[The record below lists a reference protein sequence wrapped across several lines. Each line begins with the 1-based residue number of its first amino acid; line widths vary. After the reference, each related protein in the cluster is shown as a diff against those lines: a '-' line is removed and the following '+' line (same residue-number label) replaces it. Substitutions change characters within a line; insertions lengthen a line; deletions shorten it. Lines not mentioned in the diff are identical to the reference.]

1 MPSKKRRGY
10 RRKGSDHDGDST
22 SSEKGTISPT
32 SRLSSLTPLARPS
45 LGIRALSSSSVD
57 PANLFGFG
65 DIYLS
70 DLSSLRQ
77 FEIINLQSFPVRVDL
92 TADLRKPFHS
102 STWGFQTHNENLPD
116 DDGGE
121 ESHMVR
127 SMSKSS
133 FSSSLT
139 DTVFVDEGFNELFNQ
154 MGLIDSIVLQP
165 NQPQRLVFSL
175 CVKYEASGDGTKPS
189 TGLTSKANAGDDSSD
204 EERLYLN
211 ESSFAALS
219 GRLVFTSTALASD
232 RAPSSPASVS
242 VDTIS
247 IPVQGNV
254 CRSILRLDV
263 KELHFDDCIPG
274 GSYVKDFTVW
284 NRSEI
289 PLVFRMVSSMPE
301 DQKMLLTCSD
311 YNSGYALGESP
322 FQVAAYGHMRVRVT
336 YRPIEVGEQSFEIL
350 VQNLHDSRNIK
361 SLKVHAVASKEHHR
375 EGLSIREPSG
385 PFLMSGSVLDFGDC
399 YTGMPTPKIVLIK
412 NMTEAPLHIE
422 LSSDRAKEVTF
433 ELKLVGN
440 NRARSSRSM
449 STMRGLGYEE
459 PLSPTDSRLSL
470 SPTPT
475 SPTGSAFFKA
485 EAGDSDDEPDE
496 NDADEEDLTFSRK
509 RNSFEEPLLSEME
522 DADDDMEF
530 DGERPVPPSSP
541 GSPKTHDEAPNKAPA
556 RARSSRK
563 LLRVHSRVKDLTESG
578 VESSGAS
585 VCSSP
590 ERKSSLMRVKSTT
603 RLSLDDHVNN
613 YLVEALDLA
622 PGVERTVLVWYCPT
636 TPADASDVKSC
647 RLTKQSFR
655 LSFRCYQVQG
665 AWTGSNQRVYDRSLG
680 KSLHARSRTC
690 TSYVTMTPSAL
701 HFGDCNIGELRSSS
715 CTLTNHSELPTVVK
729 PSVVSKVVSTVPNDE
744 MQLGPKQSVEMKIEI
759 IPRKV
764 NANYTRVISVVNLK
778 NKLNQAQV
786 CVRSSNMDAHHVI
799 YHSLFYKLHTPSKS
813 AFLNFE
819 HVAANSMSIKVFTL
833 ENITNAVLRLRV
845 QSSDPSRVQLYCIP
859 DHAKASVPLAL
870 LSPAVSPLAAPP
882 TAPLVSPPPVAVPAA
897 AAAALHMPPT
907 QTIRRRRSIG
917 SIKELN
923 APKKKELT
931 RLQELLLK
939 KPSAKAAPERAPTTP
954 VATAAVPAPTVPTPI
969 APVAYERSSS
979 AGAKKELDAVMTD
992 VVGMFES
999 LRFDPEREKET
1010 VALIRERVRRFHGL
1024 VADKHIVPVLTTK
1037 EWNVRVPPKGSVPI
1051 LAVFAPKVGEETAE
1065 KSRVEK
1071 YKVFVT
1077 LPAGGNKQGR
1087 HPDLATSLG
1096 TGHSLHPFDTRPSVR
1111 ELLLKSRV
1119 CRSVLQVNQK
1129 NINFGRIT
1137 TFSKSSKKV
1146 LVRNGSAI
1154 PLVYMIEKT
1163 GSISSGFLEIK
1174 EGDMGVIKPF
1184 GARHVCFEFQ
1194 PTLAGPFEEKLK
1206 IVNVQDVDNSVF
1218 VTIKAKVVKRETFKL
1233 PQAGQPI
1240 SVGTCL
1246 VDEPSDAFKLTIRN
1260 MSRKK
1265 REYVI
1270 ELDTASGFSVPS
1282 LRPTFTFSL
1291 DAVPAANITQAQE
1304 KKLDEELEK
1313 LEHKLRIAVTKK
1325 KEEKIGK
1332 LNSKISHVK
1341 ALLSGESSADPT
1353 KKDGPPPRTASGTS
1367 LSAYDS
1373 GNSDTESESEARTPL
1388 RRHLRR
1394 RSIPPVVHNVLH
1406 FTLDPEST
1414 GRIVGTVVFKQDGD
1428 VVAAKKTAPHRRRHH
1443 GRRGKS
1449 LLPPTTG
1456 GAATPIFGTGKFL
1469 FYEQQNKDVMK
1480 ELQYKADVFLRTTAG
1495 EQAYCRV
1502 VGKTLLPPMPFR
1514 EAAVPKLPADRLHVD
1529 ILGTMRPSTLLLPFD
1544 EAPSDAPGWTLT
1556 LRPKEAGALELK
1568 WMPTEAFADVVG
1580 LACDVADEAPLALPR
1595 RLALAADSALTAHV
1609 SWHFH
1614 AKAGLGASTPLA
1626 GCLGKLPLPAEW
1638 KKKGEFPAG
1647 RLVLSDGKATT
1658 ALDVVIVK
1666 AVQRSLHI
1674 EAGRVDLGE
1683 QQLGS
1688 SVDGVF
1694 YVCNAS
1700 AVPVKFLVLLEEAK
1714 SSGLVLPTATGR
1726 VEGGG
1731 RTPIRFTYTGAVS
1744 GKHTE
1749 HVLVRNLT
1757 DRLDS
1762 STLTIAVRV
1771 TRPVY
1776 VRIPEL
1782 DPHLTG
1788 QLTDLNLGPCY
1799 VTAEETDSKFSKV
1812 RKLTLVSQVA
1822 ETLLL
1827 CASSNLKT
1835 QCYVYEDAALQHDA
1849 TNIVLPGLGATDL
1862 YVAVKPR
1869 LPADAFKTGAAR
1881 ELMGGIRMQLFREK
1895 DVLADAKDVLAA
1907 EFTVK
1912 FAFTA
1917 GVSLASVAPREIDFG
1932 TELNIGRLQRCK
1944 THEGS
1949 FELTNLNKSL
1959 PLTYRVYVAA
1969 SPDYSDDDE
1978 SLHVSLRHE
1987 KGEISPGE
1995 ACTIT
2000 FGVVAFTHGLFRRR
2014 IVVEN
2019 VHNPLNVNTVDV
2031 VLFVDNGAVACDL
2044 VLADALAVPSVLHDR
2059 LQATL
2064 HGDIVAGP
2072 SVLALGTVPVIS
2084 AESLGLAPTAD
2095 ATRRYR
2101 IFQPDTLTQRT
2112 RFVSLVNRSSSPVVL
2127 RPISNL
2133 PLLFSWL
2140 EAGEPPA
2147 SQLPTF
2153 ATAIDAV
2160 DARELHAALAASAER
2175 ASLYT
2180 GPLYTLA
2187 AHSVVVVALQF
2198 APVACSAPLPLEAIE
2213 AGKTVPLAGTVAFQ
2227 SFEDHAEQSEA
2238 TTLGVLPVTGVYGE
2252 SKLAVLTPIVSL
2264 GKIGYSTAWSAATFT
2279 IEVKNTADVPG
2290 LFCLGTLPPCLMLRN
2305 VHHVTRV
2312 ASPGGVPGTQ
2322 SLKARLAPASDVSYA
2337 IEGRA
2342 TAVLIFE
2349 CLHTPEYLAAGQH
2362 ELRICVYN
2370 FLNPHNTE
2378 VVTVRA
2384 HVIAN
2389 YMDIALE
2396 PACVG
2401 DSDAIAFVPPLVLPS
2416 DAPSGFLCT
2425 IRNVFDEDLEIKL
2438 TCAAS
2443 EALARLLSAIG
2454 AHAGASVLE
2463 VAAVSRSSNTPLSAL
2478 TLPPGDHVDVR
2489 VNCGLIAGATW
2500 TELPFASASDGS
2512 RFDETVDL
2520 GHVSIVA
2527 TAAESAVRVREIAI
2541 KGALVL
2547 GQSLRVSTGQLRFHA
2562 NPIPRSGLYQLQQSS
2577 DCFWIQNPSTSQT
2590 LSFEVAGSST
2600 LVPGLCFMHKEPS
2613 VAAMGDV
2620 LCAVAT
2626 PASGV
2631 VMPKGAVKVLVHLE
2645 ECGHPAHSP
2654 HDAPRCMQL
2663 VVRDAS
2669 GQSSATVNVLL
2680 VLEEAELSALPPAVI
2695 QSAVSK
2701 RRPRP
2706 EPIDENAPLEVP
2718 VADHSPSVTAPD
2730 TAPSAPP
2737 ALITVRGCTPAE
2749 NSTLESTLYVID
2761 VGQHTVRAGAD
2772 VEWEITLHN
2781 EHAASVAYRLYLAD
2795 AKASSWLSLSR
2806 SHGALESYQTIV
2818 LRFVRDVVGVY
2829 STFLVLENVDNP
2841 ADLKLIRVKM
2851 EVIADLNAL
2860 RAMAKDKSDTNLFRV
2875 VVSNYSGSKRQR
2887 RKSSEF
2893 ALVDEPPARLE
2904 IEYGD
2909 VFYDKLY
2916 HNHSVVLENFSSLSL
2931 DFMLSSNGRPHEVG
2945 FSMSPTSFNE
2955 ISSVTLGAYQRL
2967 QVFLNFRPA
2976 PKHAGSSES
2985 WVRNIEVYVNCRLVK
3000 DFRETVF
3007 LKATCNMPQLHAH
3020 IALAQPQLGDWHT
3033 YHEPALPYF
3042 AAQPTFLGMGF
3053 SAPESILCEDSPTDM
3068 VAEAKFI
3075 VLRNTRRDANAHIA
3089 IRNDSMFFDVCVD
3102 HIVAD
3107 DNALTSLDGRV
3118 SGDSKNATLSLKL
3131 EPEDMAVLRIEPNLE
3146 LLRKHR
3152 QQWEHSVKEHIAFY
3166 NMKQFA
3172 EHYHVSLSFTPSN
3185 MSSFLATPQLREAY
3199 PFSTL
3204 EDTIAKFLKTF
3215 QLFWRGLHRV
3225 LADPDLD
3232 DDSRRAL
3239 LYELEHAI
3247 DLVVPVSPRPHGRLG
3262 QDTIPQNY
3270 RALYFDFYY
3279 ITDELI
3285 WYGVRSNAGRHT
3297 VTLADLV
3304 YGVVFGHEVFSCIFE
3319 AAPTPASTA
3328 AASATSPLLP
3338 YLQRGQLE
3346 RFMDVRRLL
3355 LPWTRQ
3361 LGYFLSFFP
3370 ENQETTLPLRQLYEP
3385 LKRTDLQ
3392 R

>member
-1 MPSKKRRGY
+1 MPSKKRRGF
-10 RRKGSDHDGDST
+10 RRKGSDGEGS
-22 SSEKGTISPT
+22 SSEKGVLSPT
-32 SRLSSLTPLARPS
+32 ASGRPKLLMGRPA
-45 LGIRALSSSSVD
+45 LGIRALASSAMD

-65 DIYLS
+65 DVYLS

-77 FEIINLQSFPVRVDL
+77 FELINLQPFPVRVGL
-92 TADLRKPFHS
+92 NAELRKPFHA

-116 DDGGE
+116 DDGVV
-121 ESHMVR
+121 ESPLVR

-133 FSSSLT
+133 FSSSLA
-139 DTVFVDEGFNELFNQ
+139 DTVFLDEGFNELFNQ
-154 MGLIDSIVLQP
+154 MGLIDSIVLEP
-165 NQPQRLVFSL
+165 NQAQRLIFSI
-175 CVKYEASGDGTKPS
+175 CVKHEASGTAAKPS

-219 GRLVFTSTALASD
+219 GRLIFSTTILSPDRSPTSPVGALDAI
-232 RAPSSPASVS
+232 
-242 VDTIS
+242 TIP
-247 IPVQGNV
+247 IQGNV
-254 CRSILRLDV
+254 CRSLLRLDV

-289 PLVFRMVSSMPE
+289 PLVFRMMSSIPD
-301 DQKMLLTCSD
+301 DQKAMLTCSD
-311 YNSGYALGESP
+311 YNSGYAMGENP

-336 YRPIEVGEQSFEIL
+336 YRPVEVGEHSFEIL
-350 VQNLHDSRNIK
+350 VQNLHDSRNVK
-361 SLKVHAVASKEHHR
+361 TLKVHAIASKEHHR
-375 EGLSIREPSG
+375 EGLSIREPNGS
-385 PFLMSGSVLDFGDC
+385 FLMSGSLMDFGDC

-422 LSSDRAKEVTF
+422 LSSDRPKEVTF

-449 STMRGLGYEE
+449 STMRGLGFDE

-470 SPTPT
+470 SPTAT
-475 SPTGSAFFKA
+475 SPTNSAFFKT
-485 EAGDSDDEPDE
+485 ENGDSDDEPDE
-496 NDADEEDLTFSRK
+496 NDGDDEDLTFSRK
-509 RNSFEEPLLSEME
+509 RNSFEDTLLSEME

-530 DGERPVPPSSP
+530 DGERLAPPPSPS
-541 GSPKTHDEAPNKAPA
+541 SPKTHDEGHAPNKVPL

-578 VESSGAS
+578 IESSGAS

-590 ERKSSLMRVKSTT
+590 ERKSTSLVRTKSGV
-603 RLSLDDHVNN
+603 RPALDDHVNN

-622 PGVERTVLVWYCPT
+622 PGVERTIVVWYTPT
-636 TPADASDVKSC
+636 PSEVFDVKSC

-690 TSYVTMTPSAL
+690 TSYVTMTPSVL
-701 HFGDCNIGELRSSS
+701 HFGDCNIGELRSSA

-744 MQLGPKQSVEMKIEI
+744 MTLGPKQSLEMKIEI

-764 NANYTRVISVVNLK
+764 NANYTRVINAVNLK
-778 NKLNQAQV
+778 NKLNLAQV

-833 ENITNAVLRLRV
+833 ENITSAVLRLRV
-845 QSSDPSRVQLYCIP
+845 QSSDPSRVQLYYIA
-859 DHAKASVPLAL
+859 DHAKTAVAL
-870 LSPAVSPLAAPP
+870 SLVSPAVSPLAAPIES
-882 TAPLVSPPPVAVPAA
+882 PLVSPAPVAVTTASAA
-897 AAAALHMPPT
+897 SLHMPPT

-923 APKKKELT
+923 APKKTTELS
-931 RLQELLLK
+931 RLQELLSK
-939 KPSAKAAPERAPTTP
+939 KKKTTTAKRNGSGTSTATLTMPTTP
-954 VATAAVPAPTVPTPI
+954 LAASATQTPTSSMPSVPTV
-969 APVAYERSSS
+969 VERSNGN
-979 AGAKKELDAVMTD
+979 GAKKELDAVTSD

-999 LRFDPEREKET
+999 LRFDAEREKDT
-1010 VALIRERVRRFHGL
+1010 VTLIRERVRRFHQL
-1024 VADKHIVPVLTTK
+1024 VADKHLVPVLTTK
-1037 EWNVRVPPKGSVPI
+1037 EWNVRIPAKGSLPI
-1051 LAVFAPKVGEETAE
+1051 LAVFTPKVGEETPE

-1077 LPAGGNKQGR
+1077 LPAGGNQQGR
-1087 HPDLATSLG
+1087 HPDLSASASL
-1096 TGHSLHPFDTRPSVR
+1096 GHSLHPFDTRPSVR

-1174 EGDMGVIKPF
+1174 DGDVGVIKPF

-1206 IVNVQDVDNSVF
+1206 IVNVQDVENSVF

-1270 ELDTASGFSVPS
+1270 EVDTATGFSVPS
-1282 LRPTFTFSL
+1282 LRPTFTFNL

-1325 KEEKIGK
+1325 KEDKIGK

-1341 ALLSGESSADPT
+1341 ALLSGEGSAETGKHPPRSSA
-1353 KKDGPPPRTASGTS
+1353 
-1367 LSAYDS
+1367 SAYDS
-1373 GNSDTESESEARTPL
+1373 GNSDTESESESRTPL
-1388 RRHLRR
+1388 RRQIVRR
-1394 RSIPPVVHNVLH
+1394 RSVPTVVHNTLH
-1406 FTLDPEST
+1406 FTLEPEST
-1414 GRIVGTVVFKQDGD
+1414 GRIVGTVVFKQEGD
-1428 VVAAKKTAPHRRRHH
+1428 VVSAKKAGPHRRRHH
-1443 GRRGKS
+1443 GRRGKNM
-1449 LLPPTTG
+1449 LPPTSVP
-1456 GAATPIFGTGKFL
+1456 GAATPIFGVGKFL

-1480 ELQYKADVFLRTTAG
+1480 ELQYKADVYLRTPAG
-1495 EQAYCRV
+1495 ENAYCRV

-1514 EAAVPKLPADRLHVD
+1514 DPVPTKPAIDRFQVSVGQ
-1529 ILGTMRPSTLLLPFD
+1529 LGATRPSTLLLPIE
-1544 EAPSDAPGWTLT
+1544 EAPSDALGWL
-1556 LRPKEAGALELK
+1556 LEVRAKEASTLELK
-1568 WMPTEAFADVVG
+1568 WVPTDAFQDVVG
-1580 LACDVADEAPLALPR
+1580 LAVAMADDVPMVLPQKLAIAPDTTSTLHVRWHFAAKSGIEATAPLA
-1595 RLALAADSALTAHV
+1595 T
-1609 SWHFH
+1609 
-1614 AKAGLGASTPLA
+1614 T
-1626 GCLGKLPLPAEW
+1626 LGKLALPSEW
-1638 KKKGEFPAG
+1638 KKTGEIPAG
-1647 RLVLSDGKATT
+1647 RLVLSDGKSTSSI
-1658 ALDVVIVK
+1658 DVMLVK
-1666 AVQRSLHI
+1666 T
-1674 EAGRVDLGE
+1674 
-1683 QQLGS
+1683 QLGAI
-1688 SVDGVF
+1688 VHGVF

-1700 AVPVKFLVLLEEAK
+1700 ATPVKFLVLV
-1714 SSGLVLPTATGR
+1714 SSTGPDDAPPKATNLVLPTATGR
-1726 VEGGG
+1726 VDGNG
-1731 RTPIRFTYTGAVS
+1731 RTPIRFTYTGTTS

-1749 HVLVRNLT
+1749 VILVRNLN

-1762 STLTIAVRV
+1762 TNVTINVRV

-1788 QLTDLNLGPCY
+1788 QLTDLNIGPCY
-1799 VTAEETDSKFSKV
+1799 VTADEIDGKFSKV
-1812 RKLTLVSQVA
+1812 RKITLVSQVT

-1849 TNIVLPGLGATDL
+1849 TNIILPGMEATDL
-1862 YVAVKPR
+1862 YIAFRPR
-1869 LPADAFKTGAAR
+1869 LPADAFKTGASR
-1881 ELMGGIRMQLFREK
+1881 DLMGGIRMQLFREK
-1895 DVLADAKDVLAA
+1895 DALEDRELAA
-1907 EFTVK
+1907 EFTVN
-1912 FAFTA
+1912 
-1917 GVSLASVAPREIDFG
+1917 LATVVPREIDFG

-1944 THEGS
+1944 THEGC
-1949 FELTNLNKSL
+1949 FELTNVNKSL
-1959 PLTYRVYVAA
+1959 PLTYRVYVASVHEA
-1969 SPDYSDDDE
+1969 GYSDDDE

-1987 KGEISPGE
+1987 KGEIPPGE
-1995 ACTIT
+1995 SCRIDFNVA
-2000 FGVVAFTHGLFRRR
+2000 AFTHGLFRRR

-2019 VHNPLNVNTVDV
+2019 VYNPQNVNTVDV
-2031 VLFVDNGAVACDL
+2031 VLFVDNGSIACDVVPRAAL
-2044 VLADALAVPSVLHDR
+2044 YTLQDRLRAMLQGDLLATKGSVL
-2059 LQATL
+2059 T
-2064 HGDIVAGP
+2064 
-2072 SVLALGTVPVIS
+2072 LGTVPVIS
-2084 AESLGLAPTAD
+2084 SEPLGLVANGD
-2095 ATRRYR
+2095 NQRQYR
-2101 IFQPDTLTQRT
+2101 IFQPSTVADHRSY
-2112 RFVSLVNRSSSPVVL
+2112 VSLVNRSSRSVTL

-2133 PLLFSWL
+2133 PLLFTWL
-2140 EAGEPPA
+2140 AVEAQA
-2147 SQLPTF
+2147 AMHSVPTF
-2153 ATAIDAV
+2153 ANGIMAA
-2160 DARELHAALAASAER
+2160 DARELSAVPSSS
-2175 ASLYT
+2175 ATVAGLYT
-2180 GPLYTLA
+2180 GPVCTLEP
-2187 AHSVVVVALQF
+2187 HTIVVVATQF
-2198 APVACSAPLPLEAIE
+2198 APVACSGLLPIDAID
-2213 AGKTVPLAGTVAFQ
+2213 AGKTVPLQGMIAFQ
-2227 SFEDHAEQSEA
+2227 SFEDHHEQCEA

-2252 SKLAVLTPIVSL
+2252 SRLQLLSSHISL
-2264 GKIGYSTAWSAATFT
+2264 GKIGYSTAWSPCTF
-2279 IEVKNTADVPG
+2279 EVDVKNMADIPG
-2290 LFCLGTLPPCLMLRN
+2290 LFCLGPLPSCLVLLEIRRAARVPSPKN
-2305 VHHVTRV
+2305 SHQDEDGGASGVH
-2312 ASPGGVPGTQ
+2312 
-2322 SLKARLAPASDVSYA
+2322 SLQEQLATALSGAVSDVFYE
-2337 IEGRA
+2337 IDGRA
-2342 TAVLIFE
+2342 TATLVFE
-2349 CLHTPEYLAAGQH
+2349 CLHTPEYLSAGRH
-2362 ELRICVYN
+2362 ELSVSLFN
-2370 FLNPHNTE
+2370 FHNPHNTQ
-2378 VVTVRA
+2378 VVTVSA

-2396 PACVG
+2396 
-2401 DSDAIAFVPPLVLPS
+2401 SDCTRHDEALVAYVPPLVLPS

-2425 IRNVFDEDLEIKL
+2425 IHNVFDDDLEIKL
-2438 TCAAS
+2438 SCHAAD
-2443 EALARLLSAIG
+2443 AL
-2454 AHAGASVLE
+2454 ASVLD
-2463 VAAVSRSSNTPLSAL
+2463 VAVVSRSSNTPLTAL
-2478 TLPPGDHVDVR
+2478 TLPPGEHVDVR
-2489 VNCGLIAGATW
+2489 VHCSMLPGATW
-2500 TELPFASASDGS
+2500 TDLPFASSGDGS
-2512 RFDETVDL
+2512 RFDDACDL
-2520 GHVSIVA
+2520 GMLSIAA
-2527 TAAESAVRVREIAI
+2527 TALDSAARIREIAI

-2547 GQSLRVSTGQLRFHA
+2547 GQSFSLSARQLRFHA
-2562 NPIPRSGLYQLQQSS
+2562 NPLPRSSCYQLQQSS
-2577 DCFWIQNPSTSQT
+2577 DCFWIQNPSTTQPLT
-2590 LSFEVAGSST
+2590 FEVTSFST
-2600 LVPGLCFMHKEPS
+2600 HVPGLCFLHKETS
-2613 VAAMGDV
+2613 AAAMGDV
-2620 LCAVAT
+2620 LCAVVT
-2626 PASGV
+2626 PATGTIA
-2631 VMPKGAVKVLVHLE
+2631 PKSSMKVLVHLE
-2645 ECGHPAHSP
+2645 ECTHAGHEAHSEP
-2654 HDAPRCMQL
+2654 NVMRL
-2663 VVRDAS
+2663 SVRDVTA
-2669 GQSSATVNVLL
+2669 SSASLIDVLL
-2680 VLEEAELSALPPAVI
+2680 VMEEAEMAALPPAVI

-2701 RRPRP
+2701 RRPRLDTTSSDP
-2706 EPIDENAPLEVP
+2706 STLLE
-2718 VADHSPSVTAPD
+2718 DHVTVEAAVVESDAASSPP
-2730 TAPSAPP
+2730 PSEVVEAATD
-2737 ALITVRGCTPAE
+2737 ALLTVRGCTPAE
-2749 NSTLESTLYVID
+2749 NSTLDNTLYVID
-2761 VGQHTVRAGAD
+2761 VGQHTVRAGGE

-2781 EHAASVAYRLYLAD
+2781 EQEKSVGYRLYLAD
-2795 AKASSWLSLSR
+2795 AKASSWLRLSK
-2806 SHGALESYQTIV
+2806 SHGSLLSYQTIV
-2818 LRFVRDVVGVY
+2818 LRFARDVVGVY
-2829 STFLVLENVDNP
+2829 STFLVLENVGNP
-2841 ADLKLIRVKM
+2841 SDLKLIRVKM

-2875 VVSNYSGSKRQR
+2875 LVSNYSGSKRQR

-2893 ALVDEPPARLE
+2893 SLTPEDPPSRLE

-2916 HNHSVVLENFSSLSL
+2916 HNHSVLLENFSSLSL

-2976 PKHAGSSES
+2976 PKKATATSES

-3007 LKATCNMPQLHAH
+3007 LKATCNMPQLHVH
-3020 IALAQPQLGDWHT
+3020 IAHAQPTLGDWPT

-3068 VAEAKFI
+3068 QADAKFI
-3075 VLRNTRRDANAHIA
+3075 VLRNVRHDVNAHVA
-3089 IRNDSMFFDVCVD
+3089 IRNDSMFFEVKVD
-3102 HIVAD
+3102 HIVDVDGVLAPL
-3107 DNALTSLDGRV
+3107 ALRVDG
-3118 SGDSKNATLSLKL
+3118 DQKHATLSLKL
-3131 EPEDMAVLRIEPNLE
+3131 EPHDIAVLRIEPNLE

-3185 MSSFLATPQLREAY
+3185 MSSFLNAPQLREAY

-3215 QLFWRGLHRV
+3215 QLFWKDLHTV
-3225 LADPDLD
+3225 LLDSDLD
-3232 DDSRRAL
+3232 DDNRRSL

-3262 QDTIPQNY
+3262 QATIPQSY

-3304 YGVVFGHEVFSCIFE
+3304 YGVVFGHEVFTCIFE
-3319 AAPTPASTA
+3319 AASGP
-3328 AASATSPLLP
+3328 SPLLP
-3338 YLQRGQLE
+3338 LLQKHRLE
-3346 RFMDVRRLL
+3346 KFMDVRRLL

-3385 LKRTDLQ
+3385 LKRSDLQ